1 MTISVL
7 YYPHREGH
15 NSIFP
20 LFAFHKA
27 INSNGISIKFFQSQK
42 EFLNSNPDFYLI
54 SGVSLPKL
62 IKGGKVAHLEFL
74 KDCKKR
80 NLPIIFLS
88 GSDSVGPF
96 DNDILGLV
104 DSYLMRQL
112 LANKEFYLQPHR
124 RFYFRDKYFE
134 KYHFKNQEE
143 FPLVQYTLDEV
154 KKLGIY
160 WNLGLIDWKTQT
172 SSKFIRYFH
181 IITRNKRF
189 KVFSLGKDLIDRK
202 IDLSFRG
209 NLFPNSHDV
218 SRFHRLQTY
227 RNYRKT
233 SSTRMVPK
241 EGFLAHANFMKELGD
256 TKICL
261 SPFGWGEVCYRD
273 FEAFQMRTLLFK
285 PDMSHLETFPNL
297 YLDSTCISYDW
308 EAKTLLAKSEEI
320 LDNIERYQPI
330 ADEGH
335 RLFNYY
341 LSEDSG
347 GKEFVNHLNGIL
359 NNAKNNFSSRIK

>member
-1 MTISVL
+1 MKLSVL

-20 LFAFHKA
+20 LLAFQKA
-27 INSNGISIKFFQSQK
+27 IENNGISIRFFKSKK
-42 EFLNSNPDFYLI
+42 EFINSKPNFYLI

-62 IKGGKVAHLEFL
+62 TNGGKDAHLKFL
-74 KDCKKR
+74 KGCHER
-80 NLPIIFLS
+80 GLPVIYLS

-96 DNDILGLV
+96 DKDILGVV

-112 LANKEFYLQPHR
+112 LVNKDFYLKPHR

-134 KYHFKNQEE
+134 KFFFRNQDE
-143 FPLVQYTLDEV
+143 FPLVQYSIEEV
-154 KKLGIY
+154 KKLGVY

-172 SSKFIRYFH
+172 SSKLIRYYH
-181 IITRNKRF
+181 ILTRNTGF
-189 KVFSLGKDLIDRK
+189 KTFTRGKDLKDRK

-227 RNYRKT
+227 RNYRK
-233 SSTRMVPK
+233 SSTGRVVPK
-241 EGFLAHANFMKELGD
+241 EGFLAHSEFMKEMGD

-297 YLDSTCISYDW
+297 YLNSTCISYDW
-308 EAKTLLAKSEEI
+308 EATTLLEKSEEI
-320 LDNIERYQPI
+320 LNDIEKYQVI
-330 ADEGH
+330 ADAGH
-335 RLFNYY
+335 DLFNYFS
-341 LSEDSG
+341 SEITG
-347 GKEFVNHLNGIL
+347 GGAFVTHLKGIL
-359 NNAKNNFSSRIK
+359 KNAEENFSLR